1 MLQSFEE
8 RVIASEDDTMF
19 FKIMTVTLCRAA
31 LLSVEQHCYLQSS
44 IVICRAAIL
53 FKENIN
59 P

>member
-44 IVICRAAIL
+44 NTI
-53 FKENIN
+53 
-59 P
+59 